1 MFLLGRAGEGRGL
14 PQVRNFDPGDG
25 DQVLIDPGA
34 YGGSH
39 IEGFNTYAGLV
50 MHLESGN
57 ALALISNVGE
67 KGEDLAW
74 SGLSSSPLA
83 GYYRYASEAELELPV
98 EWPPVVESEPQPPE
112 RGGVVPEAVKPVGKS
127 EVVVRGE
134 EGELEVRSGEMGLG
148 SGKKDVLRA
157 VVVEGEE
164 WKPVLLSAGRGSD
177 KYVVAMGGMTV
188 IADGAGGKRD
198 VVTGLE
204 GERSGWS
211 WRRIG
216 WKGDVLLEGGE
227 KELGTRV
234 LLLDPLGK
242 GDKRNRIER
251 VEIGGKRMGMKRAL
265 AVLEEQDGMSYGE
278 LNGSSDGA
286 LGEVLG
292 LGEERGREELVDVL
306 SANLQVLEGL

>member
-1 MFLLGRAGEGRGL
+1 
-14 PQVRNFDPGDG
+14 
-25 DQVLIDPGA
+25 
-34 YGGSH
+34 
-39 IEGFNTYAGLV
+39 
-50 MHLESGN
+50 
-57 ALALISNVGE
+57 
-67 KGEDLAW
+67 
-74 SGLSSSPLA
+74 
-83 GYYRYASEAELELPV
+83 
-98 EWPPVVESEPQPPE
+98 
-112 RGGVVPEAVKPVGKS
+112 
-127 EVVVRGE
+127 
-134 EGELEVRSGEMGLG
+134 MGLG

-157 VVVEGEE
+157 VVEEGEE

-216 WKGDVLLEGGE
+216 SKGDVLLEGGQ
-227 KELGTRV
+227 KGLGTRV

-265 AVLEEQDGMSYGE
+265 SVLEEQDGMSYGE